1 MIEIMTRENMSH
13 CYEMTKKL
21 WPYID
26 EVELRE
32 EVEIYLSSDKYI
44 SYMYK
49 AEDDKYL
56 GFIQLSIRN
65 DYVEGSTSSP
75 VAYIEGIYVDKNSR
89 GLGIAKKL
97 VEAAEDW
104 GKSKNCK
111 QLASDTEIENQLSI
125 DFHTSMGFEEENRVV
140 CFTKDI

>member
-21 WPYID
+21 WSYID
-26 EVELRE
+26 EEELRE

-49 AEDDKYL
+49 GEDDTYL

-75 VAYIEGIYVDKNSR
+75 VAYIEGIYVDENSR

-97 VEAAEDW
+97 VEAGADW

-125 DFHTSMGFEEENRVV
+125 DFHTSIGFEEANRIV
-140 CFTKDI
+140 CFIKDI